1 MPISTNRESNFM
13 AEFVQTL
20 AAVVAFLLPVGGY
33 CLYLAWVNRRP
44 RPLMAGGSWD
54 SLGLLFAASGFFVVT
69 VPVLLTEFYRRTA
82 GVTDSVRA
90 VWVSFWIL
98 WLIYFFALLAGSFVM
113 IQSRSRKTMIYNV
126 DTEIFP
132 KALEQAC
139 AQVGLET
146 QGEKNRLVLHAMNP
160 NTGDGSTASTQAV
173 PVATPVD
180 SRHAQLEVETFP
192 SMCHVTLH
200 WRQCDPSVRDD
211 IERELD
217 KALESAAPLDN
228 PAAGWFLSVSGL
240 ILGAVSAIFLA
251 IVFLF
256 FFLGRFV

>member
-69 VPVLLTEFYRRTA
+69 MPVLLTEFYRRTA

-98 WLIYFFALLAGSFVM
+98 WLIYFFILIAGGVLM
-113 IQSRSRKTMIYNV
+113 VQSRSRKTMIYNV
-126 DTEIFP
+126 DAEVFP
-132 KALEQAC
+132 KALEQAF
-139 AQVGLET
+139 AQVGLESHS
-146 QGEKNRLVLHAMNP
+146 EKNTLVLKPLSPSGN
-160 NTGDGSTASTQAV
+160 GGTAFTEAP
-173 PVATPVD
+173 PVAAPVD
-180 SRHAQLEVETFP
+180 RRHAVLEVETFP
-192 SMCHVTLH
+192 SMCHVT
-200 WRQCDPSVRDD
+200 
-211 IERELD
+211 
-217 KALESAAPLDN
+217 
-228 PAAGWFLSVSGL
+228 
-240 ILGAVSAIFLA
+240 
-251 IVFLF
+251 
-256 FFLGRFV
+256 